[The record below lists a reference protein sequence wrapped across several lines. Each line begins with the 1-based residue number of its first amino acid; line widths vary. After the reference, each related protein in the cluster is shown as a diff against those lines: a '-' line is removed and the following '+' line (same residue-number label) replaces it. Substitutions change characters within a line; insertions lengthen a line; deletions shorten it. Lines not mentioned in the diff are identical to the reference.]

1 MKEAHRDM
9 GKLRKAAD
17 TEWREGERMGSW
29 CRSVLTVWLS
39 CGILGASLA
48 RRTPVEESGVAE
60 KIGSARCASRCLTLH
75 ITQLTAAFKSLQND
89 DILVWCE
96 NNRRCSQ
103 CLQPC
108 KELWEIQ
115 TTLSQITCEQKHH
128 ECLTSS
134 EFLKS
139 VLTQKQGDCRPPEKA
154 SGFAA
159 ACVISCSADH
169 ECPGNKKC
177 CSNGC
182 GFTCQAP
189 ANMFKSVPLKL
200 RKDLTFLEDENGF
213 VEVSWM
219 SKFNVSVEP
228 VFYILQRRWNY
239 GIHPSE
245 DESTEWQ
252 TVTMTTEDHALLRD
266 IRPNRWYQFRVAAV
280 NTHGTRGFTT
290 PSKHFHSSKDPTP
303 PETPKNVR
311 IGSVTNRSDGALQV
325 KIFWDPPQDDDLSI
339 HHYKVSWS
347 PKILRKTPMAT
358 KKERLK
364 LTQGNTS
371 EIQLEGL
378 QPNVDYLILVQAVS
392 YWGQKRLKSAK
403 SQLVLIA
410 GQDSISYNHSVPLLE
425 VSNELP
431 SSQVTS
437 SIRRLE
443 AAAPHYYNNQLQVKV
458 FWKKAHDDNHGD
470 TDSYLLTWAPL
481 FCSKNTTKTKQKA
494 NVQGTHFVI
503 TGLAFACKYKVT
515 VQPASAAE
523 ERNEATVFVTT
534 PMCNSVK
541 LKGARNT
548 ACLQDE
554 HTNLAGK
561 ITLRA
566 EKLMAIFRNVNGS
579 IVGHFHWKVSQNHP
593 SSLPVTGYQLMWTQL
608 SLSSKASSL
617 PDTIISQTQILP
629 PDQLQFT
636 AQNLLP
642 ETFYR
647 IQVQVLSL
655 SGNGPAIAKT
665 FETPQLNST
674 IL

>member
-1 MKEAHRDM
+1 MK
-9 GKLRKAAD
+9 LL
-17 TEWREGERMGSW
+17 
-29 CRSVLTVWLS
+29 VLTVVGTLLGAAWSLPVAPDIAPLQAASCNDSQVVIAADLAVREINKRQDEGNILVVYRINDAHIQNKGMGNTFYLDIYVVDTDCPMVSRKDEKQCKIKPIHETLFGDCHAVIHINRVSREILLYSYNCTLIAPSRKTILS
-39 CGILGASLA
+39 ICPDCPLRVTKEGDTLLGYAKQTLHKYNKESNQAKVFEVKEILG
-48 RRTPVEESGVAE
+48 
-60 KIGSARCASRCLTLH
+60 GS
-75 ITQLTAAFKSLQND
+75 TQ
-89 DILVWCE
+89 
-96 NNRRCSQ
+96 
-103 CLQPC
+103 
-108 KELWEIQ
+108 
-115 TTLSQITCEQKHH
+115 
-128 ECLTSS
+128 
-134 EFLKS
+134 
-139 VLTQKQGDCRPPEKA
+139 
-154 SGFAA
+154 
-159 ACVISCSADH
+159 
-169 ECPGNKKC
+169 
-177 CSNGC
+177 
-182 GFTCQAP
+182 
-189 ANMFKSVPLKL
+189 
-200 RKDLTFLEDENGF
+200 
-213 VEVSWM
+213 
-219 SKFNVSVEP
+219 
-228 VFYILQRRWNY
+228 
-239 GIHPSE
+239 
-245 DESTEWQ
+245 
-252 TVTMTTEDHALLRD
+252 TTEDHALLRD

-311 IGSVTNRSDGALQV
+311 IGSVTNRSDGTLQV

-371 EIQLEGL
+371 EIQLEGF
-378 QPNVDYLILVQAVS
+378 QPNVEYLILVQAVS

-403 SQLVLIA
+403 SQLVLMA

-431 SSQVTS
+431 SSHVTP

-443 AAAPHYYNNQLQVKV
+443 AAAPHYSNHQLQVKV
-458 FWKKAHDDNHGD
+458 FWKKAHDV
-470 TDSYLLTWAPL
+470 TSVLTHVL
-481 FCSKNTTKTKQKA
+481 
-494 NVQGTHFVI
+494 VVYIQGTHFVI

-523 ERNEATVFVTT
+523 EGNEAMVFVTT
-534 PMCNSVK
+534 PLCNSVK

-579 IVGHFHWKVSQNHP
+579 IVGQFHWKVSQNHP
-593 SSLPVTGYQLMWTQL
+593 SSLPVTGYQFTWTQL
-608 SLSSKASSL
+608 SLNSKASSL